1 MARDDEETT
10 ARVSRFSR
18 SVGRRARPD
27 KLVAFPGAPGEKA
40 RLWAPNEEEE
50 QLAEV
55 DTRKHLTGVLKLSAL
70 DLSLSSEAA
79 LFRTELDRQILFRV
93 LRDPDDPRQSYFES
107 IEEMREGLESPQRE
121 AFMRELRQ
129 WRSERYP
136 ELDLEDV
143 PEGQRSGRGLIEWMR
158 DAKTCGALLTWW
170 RSFEPATQDAIMLS
184 LVDASTSATV
194 PSSSDT

>member
-1 MARDDEETT
+1 MARDDDDA

-18 SVGRRARPD
+18 SVGRAARPD
-27 KLVAFPGAPGEKA
+27 KLVAFPGAPGERV

-50 QLAEV
+50 QVAEV
-55 DTRKHLTGVLKLSAL
+55 ETRKHLTGTLKLSAL
-70 DLSLSSEAA
+70 DLSLASETA
-79 LFRTELDRQILFRV
+79 LFRAEFERQVLFRV

-107 IEEMREGLESPQRE
+107 VEELREGIEAPQRE
-121 AFMRELRQ
+121 TLTRELRQ
-129 WRSERYP
+129 WRTERYP

-143 PEGQRSGRGLIEWMR
+143 PEGQRSGRGLVEWMR
-158 DAKTCGALLTWW
+158 EVKAAGALLTWW
-170 RSFEPATQDAIMLS
+170 HSFEPATQDAIMLS

>member
-1 MARDDEETT
+1 MAREDDE
-10 ARVSRFSR
+10 APRVSRFSR
-18 SVGRRARPD
+18 SAGRGERPS
-27 KLVAFPGAPGEKA
+27 KPVAFPGAPGERV
-40 RLWAPNEEEE
+40 RLWAPNEEDD
-50 QLAEV
+50 QQAEV
-55 DTRKHLTGVLKLSAL
+55 DARKHLAGVLKLSAL
-70 DLSLSSEAA
+70 ELSLAADGA
-79 LFRTELDRQILFRV
+79 LFRTEFERQQLFRV

-107 IEEMREGLESPQRE
+107 VEELREGLEAAQRE
-121 AFMRELRQ
+121 TLVRELRH
-129 WRSERYP
+129 WRTERYP

-143 PEGQRSGRGLIEWMR
+143 PEAQRSGRGLIEWMR